1 MFKTERMRKSSY
13 FSLCKFAVSIKIV
26 EIFHFISFE
35 VEIFHEL
42 DSSLFCDAIR
52 EFTLKWRDFI
62 ESTAFCRLNFSLRIL
77 NFRSRKNQN

>member
-1 MFKTERMRKSSY
+1 VFRIERIRTNPY
-13 FSLCKFAVSIKIV
+13 FSLCKFAVSIKIA

-42 DSSLFCDAIR
+42 DSSLFCAAIR

-62 ESTAFCRLNFSLRIL
+62 ESTAFFRLYFGSRIINLRKKL
-77 NFRSRKNQN
+77 